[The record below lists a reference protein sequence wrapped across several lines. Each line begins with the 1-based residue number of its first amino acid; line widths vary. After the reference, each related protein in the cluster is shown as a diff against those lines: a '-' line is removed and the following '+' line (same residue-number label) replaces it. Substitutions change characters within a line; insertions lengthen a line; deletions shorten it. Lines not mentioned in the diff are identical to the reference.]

1 MDRSKRNSIAG
12 FPPRLERIE
21 DFDGGGGSDGT
32 MSQMGRVWTS
42 SYKALISAFSR
53 LTRLDDFSCEKI
65 GSGFFSEVFK
75 VRHRVSDQVMALKM
89 NTLSSNRAN
98 MLKEVQLM
106 NRLSHPNILKF
117 MGVCV
122 HQGQLHALTEYINCG
137 NLEQLLDSNLHLS
150 WTVRVKLALDIA
162 LGLSYLHYKGIF
174 HRDLTSKNCLIKNDE
189 NGYSAIVGDFGLA
202 EKIPDYSEKLPVV
215 GSPYWM
221 APEVLRDEPYNEK
234 ADVFSYGIIL
244 CEIIARIQ
252 ADPDYLPRTENFGL
266 DYDAFQH
273 MVGDCPPNFL
283 QLAFNCCN
291 MDPKL
296 RPSFTDIVK
305 TLEEILSN
313 LKREEDERERKLL
326 NLDITDRKPISVS
339 KGLLERGQGIKRL
352 SSLDDK
358 IPPKSPRPRRNIW
371 LSRSQSDIFSRK
383 PSRKI
388 NVQDP
393 YYTPSKGASR
403 KVNPFNSRED
413 LKGGKIKFFDMPSKS
428 VISLVFDLHSPE
440 ARGCLKMSQPL
451 FKHTCACD
459 WQDSSFL
466 PGRRSRSLPVSPEFG
481 RKDYSAFGD
490 LSSTVS
496 SCDPAQLGAEVRQR
510 LLCSSKYGVSE
521 IPPFQVK
528 QCRQDSHPLLL
539 QEEEMDCSDELESL
553 NKNGYSVKCSAEQP
567 ELGKPEGQVLQITP
581 GQVANTLVDNLDY
594 PENQFPEMF
603 MSYATSEEME
613 VEDETQRNMLSTKLE
628 SSKRLLSI
636 NPSSQHGRDSGFLE
650 VVDSDTSNVSLLPS
664 DTPASISG
672 QPKCDI

>member
-1 MDRSKRNSIAG
+1 
-12 FPPRLERIE
+12 F
-21 DFDGGGGSDGT
+21 
-32 MSQMGRVWTS
+32 
-42 SYKALISAFSR
+42 
-53 LTRLDDFSCEKI
+53 
-65 GSGFFSEVFK
+65 
-75 VRHRVSDQVMALKM
+75 VSLQ
-89 NTLSSNRAN
+89 
-98 MLKEVQLM
+98 
-106 NRLSHPNILKF
+106 
-117 MGVCV
+117 
-122 HQGQLHALTEYINCG
+122 YINCG
-137 NLEQLLDSNLHLS
+137 NLEQLLDSNQHLS

-383 PSRKI
+383 PSCKI

-413 LKGGKIKFFDMPSKS
+413 LKGGKIKFFDLPSKS

-451 FKHTCACD
+451 FKHTYACD
-459 WQDSSFL
+459 WQGSSFF

-481 RKDYSAFGD
+481 HKDYSAFGD
-490 LSSTVS
+490 ISSTVS
-496 SCDPAQLGAEVRQR
+496 CCDPTQVGAEVRQR

-553 NKNGYSVKCSAEQP
+553 NKNGYSVKCSAEEP
-567 ELGKPEGQVLQITP
+567 ELGKPEGQVLQNTP
-581 GQVANTLVDNLDY
+581 GQVANILVDNLDD

-603 MSYATSEEME
+603 MSCTTSEEME

-650 VVDSDTSNVSLLPS
+650 VVDSDSSNVSLLPS

-672 QPKCDI
+672 QLKCDI